1 MKRIGK
7 IYISNDIVK
16 EDIFPDVLAFIQFVP
31 LRVEYL
37 AYRDQFEYIGI
48 SPMFD
53 EIPPFVESSIYFLE
67 ITTKENGKFEKAKII
82 KEL

>member
-7 IYISNDIVK
+7 MNIPNNIV
-16 EDIFPDVLAFIQFVP
+16 EEENFPDVLATMQFIP

-53 EIPPFVESSIYFLE
+53 ELPLYLEPETYLLIVTTTEDNKIEKVEV
-67 ITTKENGKFEKAKII
+67 K